1 MRKEPQAENKGLAN
15 MTGDDLR
22 VISFETVLLSTW

>member
-15 MTGDDLR
+15 MTDDDLR
-22 VISFETVLLSTW
+22 VILFETVLLST